1 MDITNSI
8 LSYRRSLKR
17 RNYSAHTVSHYIN
30 DLKQFLLWADVPIE
44 QVTARKV
51 ATYIDSLL
59 DKRRKPKTIN
69 GHLNAVRKF
78 YNYLR
83 YEGYVRIENPV
94 KRGFCLRLPKP
105 LPKHLKDEEVDHFLQ
120 TVKNPRDQAIFSL
133 MLRSGLR
140 VAEVANLTLSAI
152 DFRRACI
159 LVQGGKGN
167 KDRVTY
173 MSQDALKAL
182 VEYLKRRPATRRKHV
197 FLVEKG
203 PCKGQP
209 LSVRGIQKRM
219 EYYARKAGLRV
230 SCHHLR
236 HTMATQML
244 NAGADLATIQDLL
257 GHSSITTTQR
267 YARVSNQKVRRD
279 YHKAMEKVVE
289 GTSDGL
295 SSS

>member
-1 MDITNSI
+1 M
-8 LSYRRSLKR
+8 
-17 RNYSAHTVSHYIN
+17 
-30 DLKQFLLWADVPIE
+30 
-44 QVTARKV
+44 

-289 GTSDGL
+289 RTGGGL
-295 SSS
+295 SSP